1 MALVKACFSLFSVR
15 AGFPSIVTRLLPLR
29 SRSPLLLEHG
39 MAINTKKVI
48 IGGLTAGLVL
58 NILDFILNT
67 YIFGARM
74 KADMNAFKAGLGD
87 AMATMSGS
95 TMAGYVI
102 MDFVLGMLLAY
113 TYAAMRPRFGAGAKT
128 AIIVALIFW
137 IFGTIVSVNYMMV
150 GMMSSGTWWSFGIAY
165 LVCLVIASLVAG
177 AMYSEEGS
185 PAT

>member
-1 MALVKACFSLFSVR
+1 
-15 AGFPSIVTRLLPLR
+15 
-29 SRSPLLLEHG
+29 